1 MKEYF
6 LGLIVFAFVGA
17 IMLSLA
23 PDGKSKKYVRLLCG
37 LCSIGCIAFPIFE
50 LVNSGGD
57 EIKNIS
63 ELFETAIEAD
73 EKSVEIYNDYVNY
86 TTLKSTEEILKNNII
101 KGTLT
106 KFDDID
112 IEISLGKNSG
122 EFYIDEVVVYLYRS
136 GYALD
141 PKKIGEICQK
151 RLGEECKIVYK

>member
-50 LVNSGGD
+50 LVNNGGD

-86 TTLKSTEEILKNNII
+86 TTLKSTEEILKNDII

-122 EFYIDEVVVYLYRS
+122 EFYIDEVTVYLYRS